1 VNRLCLNWVSVNCLV
16 GKPAV
21 GELGVGEL
29 SVGEQ
34 SVTHKDIIIQHI
46 RHFNQILHPF

>member
-1 VNRLCLNWVSVNCLV
+1 MSVNW
-16 GKPAV
+16 PV

-34 SVTHKDIIIQHI
+34 SATQPKYVLAMDFHSLETENVDA
-46 RHFNQILHPF
+46 RD

>member
-1 VNRLCLNWVSVNCLV
+1 MLNFFIFSKIYFSVNCLV

-29 SVGEQ
+29 SVGEP
-34 SVTHKDIIIQHI
+34 TLT
-46 RHFNQILHPF
+46 RFG